1 MTHVLWFRFALG
13 YLSVSSLQIAVWAML
28 APRSF
33 YDGFP
38 GFGLSWISVDGP
50 YNEHL
55 VRDFGALN
63 LALLVVFVAAA
74 VTLSRPLVITAAF
87 ASLVWGVPHVI
98 YHAIRTDGLSTFDLI
113 GSIGGLFMSV
123 VFSGLILVTA
133 RTRLPITDEAATTR

>member
-1 MTHVLWFRFALG
+1 MTHALWFRIALG
-13 YLSVSSLQIAVWAML
+13 YLSVSSLQMGAWAML

-55 VRDFGALN
+55 IRDFGALN

-74 VTLSRPLVITAAF
+74 VTLSRPLVITAAC
-87 ASLVWGVPHVI
+87 ASLAWAIPHVI
-98 YHAIRTDGLSTFDLI
+98 YHTIRTDGLSNLDLV
-113 GSIGGLFMSV
+113 GSVGGLLVSV
-123 VFSGLILVTA
+123 LFSGLILVTA
-133 RTRLPITDEAATTR
+133 RTRLPITDEAAIAR